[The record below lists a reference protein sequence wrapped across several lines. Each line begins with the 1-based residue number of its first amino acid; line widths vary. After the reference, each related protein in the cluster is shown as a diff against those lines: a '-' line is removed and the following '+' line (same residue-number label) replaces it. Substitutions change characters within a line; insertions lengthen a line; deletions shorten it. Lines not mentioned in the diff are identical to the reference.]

1 MSLTAFAA
9 VAIFACLPRTATA
22 HPSLVGSSKCG
33 EDAHPTTARSH
44 HAAPVPD
51 NTMSFLMYYAAEAP
65 TDDEMV
71 PDRTIPGDWAIDS
84 AQYKPGA
91 RHTLVVKIPDPGEF
105 LITATAGI
113 FRELGAHDDGRTN
126 YGAGTACGGARYN
139 LKEKWETTL
148 LVWTAPWTG
157 ETVQFKVTTA
167 NGKHGGFR
175 TASASF
181 TANENLP
188 APGEGRAPG
197 SPPGPPASGSGEPV
211 GEDEMNGKFV
221 AHGWLMALAWAV
233 LIPFGIFSARYAR
246 SPPGAPPARSDAV
259 ETVRRA
265 WFQLHIW
272 LNSIGLVS
280 ALIGGV
286 LSYSA
291 VEEELGDGM
300 HLRSAHA
307 YWGAATLL
315 LGLNQPLNAF
325 TRPPAPLPGEAKS
338 AERRRWEKVHRALA
352 WAALMTSIVAMDTG
366 TEAAMNVWGAP
377 KGGKAANSAYIAW
390 VWMVLL
396 ATCIAEV
403 FRWRERQ
410 RLGIPMWG
418 DAEGRTMNRNFVELS
433 EIEGEDEPE
442 RAGPR

>member
-1 MSLTAFAA
+1 M
-9 VAIFACLPRTATA
+9 R
-22 HPSLVGSSKCG
+22 
-33 EDAHPTTARSH
+33 
-44 HAAPVPD
+44 
-51 NTMSFLMYYAAEAP
+51 
-65 TDDEMV
+65 
-71 PDRTIPGDWAIDS
+71 
-84 AQYKPGA
+84 
-91 RHTLVVKIPDPGEF
+91 
-105 LITATAGI
+105 
-113 FRELGAHDDGRTN
+113 
-126 YGAGTACGGARYN
+126 
-139 LKEKWETTL
+139 
-148 LVWTAPWTG
+148 
-157 ETVQFKVTTA
+157 FKVTTA

-325 TRPPAPLPGEAKS
+325 TRPP
-338 AERRRWEKVHRALA
+338 RALA
-352 WAALMTSIVAMDTG
+352 RGGQVGGASAVG
-366 TEAAMNVWGAP
+366 EGAP
-377 KGGKAANSAYIAW
+377 R
-390 VWMVLL
+390 
-396 ATCIAEV
+396 T
-403 FRWRERQ
+403 
-410 RLGIPMWG
+410 RLGRADDLNRRHGHRDGGG
-418 DAEGRTMNRNFVELS
+418 DERLGRAQ
-433 EIEGEDEPE
+433 GW
-442 RAGPR
+442 